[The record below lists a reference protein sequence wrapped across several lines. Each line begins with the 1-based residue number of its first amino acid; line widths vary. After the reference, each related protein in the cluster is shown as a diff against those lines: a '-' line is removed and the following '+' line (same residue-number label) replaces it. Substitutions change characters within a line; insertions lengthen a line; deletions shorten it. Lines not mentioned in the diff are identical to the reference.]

1 MSTELFDGVFG
12 LTSVVAATDDAA
24 IVDALCEAETALARA
39 CARAGVI
46 ELSVALEIASACN
59 EVRQLDSHELARRSV
74 AGGNPVIPLVAE
86 LRTRVDKRAGAEA
99 ARAVHLGA
107 TSQDII
113 DTALMLVASR
123 ALGVIVAD
131 LTQCGARVAWLAREH
146 RDTPM
151 SARTLLQQ
159 AVATTFGALAAE
171 WGSGLDRA
179 TAGLTAVRQAL
190 PVQLGGAA
198 GTLASLHP
206 KGLAVLAAFAD
217 ETDLAE
223 PVGVWHTDRTPVT
236 ELGGALGTAAAAAG
250 KVATDIVLLSQSE
263 LDEVREAA
271 PGGSSAMAHKQNSI
285 AAVTAR
291 AAAAQ
296 APGLVA
302 TLLAAASPEL
312 HRGAGSWHAEWPALL
327 SLLRYVGGAAS
338 RLSVSL
344 SGLEIDD
351 AAMARNLAR
360 LDATIDTADVGHAGE
375 FVDRYLER
383 RTT

>member
-12 LTSVVAATDDAA
+12 TTAVVAATDDAA
-24 IVDALCEAETALARA
+24 IIAALCEAETALARA
-39 CARAGVI
+39 CARAGLI
-46 ELSVALEIASACN
+46 ELAVALEIAAACN
-59 EVRQLDSHELARRSV
+59 EVRSLDAHELARRSV

-86 LRTRVDKRAGAEA
+86 LRERVDKRAGADA

-107 TSQDII
+107 TSQDIL
-113 DTALMLVASR
+113 DTALMLVTSR

-131 LTQCGARVAWLAREH
+131 LSQCGTTTASLARAH
-146 RDTPM
+146 RNTAM
-151 SARTLLQQ
+151 SGRTLLQQ

-171 WGSGLDRA
+171 WGTGLDRA
-179 TAGLTAVRQAL
+179 ASRLVAVRRAL

-198 GTLASLHP
+198 GTLAPLHP
-206 KGLAVLAAFAD
+206 RGLVVLAAFAD

-236 ELGGALGTAAAAAG
+236 ELAAALGTAAAAVG

-263 LDEVREAA
+263 VGELREAV

-302 TLLAAASPEL
+302 TLLAAGSPEL
-312 HRGAGSWHAEWPALL
+312 QRGAGSWHAEWPALL
-327 SLLRYVGGAAS
+327 SLLRYVGGAAA
-338 RLSVSL
+338 RLRVGL
-344 SGLEIDD
+344 GGLEIDA
-351 AAMARNLAR
+351 AAMTRNLAR
-360 LDATIDTADVGHAGE
+360 LDGTIDTADVGHAGDL
-375 FVDRYLER
+375 VDRYLER